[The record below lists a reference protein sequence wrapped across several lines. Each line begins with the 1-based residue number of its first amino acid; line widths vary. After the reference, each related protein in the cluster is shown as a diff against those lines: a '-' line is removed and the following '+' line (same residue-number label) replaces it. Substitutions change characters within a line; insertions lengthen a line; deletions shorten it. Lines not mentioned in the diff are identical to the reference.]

1 MLKKLLPALCLAATC
16 AASAVYAQDPDSVND
31 DVTLSELS
39 WIDQKYFE
47 KQRQQVD
54 DMGREN
60 FGTRLRQNSSDI
72 QLLQRI
78 LDGQHLTIF
87 ETEKHKAIGIA
98 FGDIYVAEQGWEWQE
113 YKDKQGRSHGVCVP
127 KTQEC
132 IFPLSMFTRRL
143 RVTTELDIQRIYQK
157 GLDLMADVTP
167 KLPYSAAKEPE
178 QAPTERRDKRS
189 IVVPFL

>member
-1 MLKKLLPALCLAATC
+1 MLKKLLPALCLAAAC
-16 AASAVYAQDPDSVND
+16 SAATVYAQDPDSLD
-31 DVTLSELS
+31 KDVSLSELS

-60 FGTRLRQNSSDI
+60 FGTRLRQNTSDLK
-72 QLLQRI
+72 LLQRI

-87 ETEKHKAIGIA
+87 ETEKHKAFGIA
-98 FGDIYVAEQGWEWQE
+98 LGDIYVAEHGWEWKE

-132 IFPLSMFTRRL
+132 VFPLSMFTRRL

-157 GLDLMADVTP
+157 GLDLMANVTP
-167 KLPYSAAKEPE
+167 KLPYSAAEEPE
-178 QAPTERRDKRS
+178 QTPTERRDKRS